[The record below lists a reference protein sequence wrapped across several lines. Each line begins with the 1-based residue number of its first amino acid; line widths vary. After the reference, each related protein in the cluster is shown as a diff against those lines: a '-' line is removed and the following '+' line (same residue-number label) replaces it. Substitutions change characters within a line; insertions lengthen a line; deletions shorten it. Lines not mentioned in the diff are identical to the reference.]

1 MTLGTVIAICG
12 AAICATLAGIGSAYG
27 VRIGGQAAAGV
38 VAANL
43 AAWVSGI
50 HDGASVKTVAINAGA
65 VVISA
70 VLAALMN
77 MEPQCEETDA
87 EE

>member
-1 MTLGTVIAICG
+1 MKDKTMKEWLYR
-12 AAICATLAGIGSAYG
+12 AGRTAL
-27 VRIGGQAAAGV
+27 QAAAGA

-43 AAWVSGI
+43 VAWVGGVTDI
-50 HDGASVKTVAINAGA
+50 ASLKTVAISAGS
-65 VVISA
+65 VIASA
-70 VLAALMN
+70 ILAALMN